1 MHEYSIATGL
11 VRTAIRYAGGRRVT
25 AVNLRVGALRQVVP
39 DALAFAFE
47 LTARGTMCEGARLEQ
62 ELVACRLRC
71 PSCAVEW
78 TAVDPSFRCRTCGW
92 PAVVLSGNELQME
105 SIEVDEEAACTG

>member
-1 MHEYSIATGL
+1 MHEYSVAMGL
-11 VRTAIRYAGGRRVT
+11 VEMALRHADGRRVT

-47 LTARGTMCEGARLEQ
+47 LTARGTACEGARLEQ

-78 TAVDPSFRCRTCGW
+78 TAAEPNFRCRACGW
-92 PAVVLSGNELQME
+92 PAVVLNGNELQME
-105 SIEVDEEAACTG
+105 SIEVAEEAA